1 MLGLEHVVLR
11 ICAAMFGTSGHSQRP
26 TGLVTDLY
34 LSRNH
39 SRNSDQHKVVGALEA
54 HTSMHTQTCTH
65 VPCVLCAVCCVLC
78 AVCCVLCAVCCVL
91 CAVCCVLCAVCCV
104 LCARTT
110 SDMRM
115 RIRSFSRAATV

>member
-65 VPCVLCAVCCVLC
+65 VPCVLCAVCCVQGG
-78 AVCCVLCAVCCVL
+78 AGHHGWENP
-91 CAVCCVLCAVCCV
+91 
-104 LCARTT
+104 
-110 SDMRM
+110 
-115 RIRSFSRAATV
+115 IGGPYEQRSIKFG